1 MIGCNFCIIIK
12 NTVITKPVKHKFI
25 LTLYAVQLFIGC
37 YFDSVDLY
45 VQTNLEV
52 GLKKCFKKLK

>member
-1 MIGCNFCIIIK
+1 MIADYSDAIFVLLLL
-12 NTVITKPVKHKFI
+12 NTLITKPVKHKFI
-25 LTLYAVQLFIGC
+25 LTLYAVQLFIGI

-52 GLKKCFKKLK
+52 GLRKCF